1 MAGPGAAEEF
11 VSSLALSSLSL
22 LKTLLQ
28 SMGLVSL
35 GLSESL
41 EGASAEYGQVAES
54 GPSSLLLLRLALSST
69 VAVDESELQ
78 IGLRMVDA

>member
-41 EGASAEYGQVAES
+41 EGFVA
-54 GPSSLLLLRLALSST
+54 
-69 VAVDESELQ
+69 
-78 IGLRMVDA
+78 DATG